1 MSAGS
6 EGPCDVSSPRFHRR
20 IRPAG
25 KEKALLWAVPQNK
38 GEFRPAGPVRR
49 LLSGMVTGSSDVD
62 PALVVTAT
70 VAGAVCHYSLL
81 WTVLLAVPFLLAVFA
96 VSARIGFETRQGLVD
111 VLRGRYGRAPALGCA
126 AIIATIN
133 MAMIVADLMAVT
145 DSFSIL
151 LQLPR
156 MFFVAAVTF
165 SLWYVLIFRDYRK
178 ITNALALLS
187 LPLFIY
193 VAAAVL
199 AHPDWRQVIGQSLFP
214 RISHSSGYL
223 AAIIAVFG
231 CLLTPYVVVWQTSTR
246 REDALAG
253 AEPWGGTEHRAGTV
267 VTTVLCFFIMA
278 AAGSVLH
285 VQSVEAMTTRLAAA
299 ALAPAV
305 GDLAILVFAVSIIG
319 AGMVALP
326 ILVASMCYSV
336 AEAVGWRSGLRQ
348 NPWEAVR
355 FYALISGAVFVAAA
369 LNFIR
374 INAVVALYWSQILAG
389 VLAVPILA
397 LILLISNDRAIMRS
411 ANTWWQNFW
420 IGAAIGAILAAG
432 ALASWWGLAG

>member
-6 EGPCDVSSPRFHRR
+6 EGPCDVSSPRSRRR
-20 IRPAG
+20 IRIAG
-25 KEKALLWAVPQNK
+25 NEKALLWPLAENK
-38 GEFRPAGPVRR
+38 IKTRPMGSVRR
-49 LLSGMVTGSSDVD
+49 VLAGMVTGSSDVD

-81 WTVLLAVPFLLAVFA
+81 WSVLLAVPFLLAVFA

-111 VLRGRYGRAPALGCA
+111 VLRRRYGRALALGCA
-126 AIIATIN
+126 TIIVTIN

-145 DSFSIL
+145 DSFAIL

-165 SLWYVLIFRDYRK
+165 SLWYVLIFRDYHK

-199 AHPDWRQVIGQSLFP
+199 AHPNWRQVISQSLFP
-214 RISHSSGYL
+214 RIPHSPGYP
-223 AAIIAVFG
+223 ATIIAVFG

-246 REDALAG
+246 REEALAG
-253 AEPWGGTEHRAGTV
+253 AGPWGRTEHRAGTV

-278 AAGSVLH
+278 AAGTVLQ
-285 VQSVEAMTTRLAAA
+285 VQSVEAMSTRMAAA

-305 GDLAILVFAVSIIG
+305 GELATVVFAVGIIG

-336 AEAVGWRSGLRQ
+336 AEAVGWRSGLGE
-348 NPWEAVR
+348 NPWEAIP

-397 LILLISNDRAIMRS
+397 LILLISNDRAIMRT

-420 IGAAIGAILAAG
+420 IGAAIGAILAAS
-432 ALASWWGLAG
+432 ALAFWWRVAG

>member
-6 EGPCDVSSPRFHRR
+6 EGPCDVSFPRSHRR
-20 IRPAG
+20 ARAAG
-25 KEKALLWAVPQNK
+25 NERALLWPVTQNK
-38 GEFRPAGPVRR
+38 VETRPVGPVRR
-49 LLSGMVTGSSDVD
+49 VLAGMVTGSSDVD

-96 VSARIGFETRQGLVD
+96 VSARIGFETRHGLVD
-111 VLRGRYGRAPALGCA
+111 LLRGRYGRAAALGCA

-156 MFFVAAVTF
+156 MFFIAAVTF

-199 AHPDWRQVIGQSLFP
+199 AQPDWRQVISQSVFP
-214 RISHSSGYL
+214 RIPHSPGYP

-231 CLLTPYVVVWQTSTR
+231 CLLTPYVVVWQTATR

-253 AEPWGGTEHRAGTV
+253 AGPWGRTEHRAGTV

-278 AAGSVLH
+278 AAGTVLH
-285 VQSVEAMTTRLAAA
+285 VRSVEGMTTRMAAA

-305 GDLAILVFAVSIIG
+305 GDLATLVFAVSIIG

-336 AEAVGWRSGLRQ
+336 AEAVGWRSGLGE

-355 FYALISGAVFVAAA
+355 FYALISGAIFVAAV

-389 VLAVPILA
+389 ILAVPILA
-397 LILLISNDRAIMRS
+397 LILLISNDRAIMRT

-420 IGAAIGAILAAG
+420 IGAAIGAIFAAG
-432 ALASWWGLAG
+432 TLALWWRVAG